1 MSSAQGPIR
10 ILIIDDDEDDYLITS
25 NYIRYLPGADFVIDW
40 CQHFDQALELICRRE
55 YDLYFTDYR
64 LGARSGVD
72 LLTEVTQ
79 RGCDAPIILLTGK
92 GNREI
97 DMKAMQ
103 LGAVDYL
110 VKADLTMEK
119 MERCIRYT
127 LERVEHMRA
136 LKANERKYRS
146 IFEKSKDLVFLTD
159 HQLNFKEVN
168 GAAMT
173 LLGYE
178 PAELLSMNLC
188 DLLTQA
194 QHKRY
199 LQNTI
204 QARKILNDW
213 EVVLKTKNGEQRVC
227 MLTAAREGDTSEPQY
242 VQGILHDI
250 TMLRK
255 EEKVTLQAEKLAATG
270 RLVRA
275 LAHEVRNPLNNITL
289 SVEQMQQDRNPD
301 ENTELYL
308 DIIQRNAKRI
318 SLLINELLNSS
329 RQVDVIPR
337 EQVFQTLLDD
347 VLSAAMD
354 RIMLKKI
361 HPDISYPDE
370 PIYIRADAEKLKLAL
385 LNVVINA
392 IEAMEEG
399 KGVLQLHL
407 ERQHHRAIL
416 KIGDNGCGISEEHIS
431 RLFEPYFTQKRNG
444 MGLGLAFVLNI
455 LQGHKASID
464 VVSSE
469 GVGTLFTMTFPLI
482 AAEHTKTD
490 AEVTSQDEELA

>member
-1 MSSAQGPIR
+1 MSSTGPIR

-25 NYIRYLPGADFVIDW
+25 NYIRFLPGMDVVIDW
-40 CQHFDQALELICRRE
+40 CQHFDQALDLICSRA

-72 LLTEVTQ
+72 LLTEVTN

-110 VKADLTMEK
+110 VKAELTMEK

-127 LERVEHMRA
+127 MERVGHMRA

-159 HQLNFKEVN
+159 DQLNFKEAN
-168 GAAMT
+168 GAALT

-178 PAELLSMNLC
+178 PAELVEMNLC

-194 QHKRY
+194 QHKKF

-204 QARKILNDW
+204 QAGKILNDW
-213 EVVLKTKNGEQRVC
+213 EVVLKTKSGELRVC
-227 MLTAAREGDTSEPQY
+227 ILTAVKEGDINEPQY

-250 TMLRK
+250 TTLRK
-255 EEKVTLQAEKLAATG
+255 EERVAMQAEKLAATG

-308 DIIQRNAKRI
+308 DIIQRNARRI
-318 SLLINELLNSS
+318 SVLINELLNSS
-329 RQVDVIPR
+329 RQVDVMP
-337 EQVFQTLLDD
+337 EEHLFQSLLDD

-361 HPDISYPDE
+361 HPEMRYPEE
-370 PIYIRADAEKLKLAL
+370 PVFIRADAEKLKLAL

-392 IEAMEEG
+392 IEAMEEAQG
-399 KGVLQLHL
+399 IL
-407 ERQHHRAIL
+407 EIDMSLENGLAVL
-416 KIGDNGCGISEEHIS
+416 KIADNGCGISEEHIG

-455 LQGHKASID
+455 LQAHKANIEVS
-464 VVSSE
+464 SSE
-469 GVGTLFTMTFPLI
+469 GVGTLFTISFPLSSTAL
-482 AAEHTKTD
+482 AANEPDSHSNGAT
-490 AEVTSQDEELA
+490 LA